1 MRYGTLTI
9 MITIIQ
15 KDCLKGIAMKNG
27 KQMKNFYDVQQ
38 LLKSY
43 GIFIYIG
50 KRLADIELME
60 SEIRELYEAKLLE
73 IETYQQAMLILRAE
87 RSKEKNIIGE
97 KKDG

>member
-1 MRYGTLTI
+1 MTI

-15 KDCLKGIAMKNG
+15 KDCLKGIAMKN
-27 KQMKNFYDVQQ
+27 FYDVQQ
-38 LLKSY
+38 LLKRY

-73 IETYQQAMLILRAE
+73 IETFQQAMLILRAE
-87 RSKEKNIIGE
+87 RSKETNIIGE